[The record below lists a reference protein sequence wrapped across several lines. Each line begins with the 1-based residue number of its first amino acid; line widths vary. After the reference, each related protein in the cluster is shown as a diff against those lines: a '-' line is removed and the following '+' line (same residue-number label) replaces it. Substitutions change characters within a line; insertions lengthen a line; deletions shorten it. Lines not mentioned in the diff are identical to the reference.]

1 MVFKLSVVDGIY
13 VVGMKLGVNFWK
25 EGYGEI
31 AEAGRVHGLKMTIH
45 FEFVGNV
52 LAVAVVGILLWLDVG
67 KVVVRV

>member
-1 MVFKLSVVDGIY
+1 MVGVKLSV
-13 VVGMKLGVNFWK
+13 NFWE

-31 AEAGRVHGLKMTIH
+31 GEAGRVHGLKMSIH

-52 LAVAVVGILLWLDVG
+52 LAVAVVGISLWLDVG